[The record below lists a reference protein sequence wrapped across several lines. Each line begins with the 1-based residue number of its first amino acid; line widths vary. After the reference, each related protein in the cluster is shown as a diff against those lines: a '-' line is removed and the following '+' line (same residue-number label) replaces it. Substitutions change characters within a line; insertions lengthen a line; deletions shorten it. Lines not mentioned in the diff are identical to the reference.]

1 MPPAAPSAAL
11 QLADDYRRRAH
22 DQELIRLHAD
32 ADAAA
37 DAAERM
43 ARDAAAAE
51 REMVTVVALCNG
63 RLRLQQL
70 QQLQQLPLSASAA
83 AAAIICNGCP
93 DLQRLPLSLTAALM

>member
-37 DAAERM
+37 ADAERM

-70 QQLQQLPLSASAA
+70 QRLPLSASAA
-83 AAAIICNGCP
+83 TAAPICNGCP
-93 DLQRLPLSLTAALM
+93 YR